1 MINVSTL
8 VKNMYETF
16 ATLQRFILTHMSPAS
31 TIGEIV
37 ELVGSFD
44 KSWEDAAQ
52 TAVKE
57 AVKTNNTVHFSKPPF
72 YNIVNENVLASLGSE
87 SLCAHPLPS

>member
-1 MINVSTL
+1 
-8 VKNMYETF
+8 
-16 ATLQRFILTHMSPAS
+16 MSSAW

-37 ELVGSFD
+37 ELVRNSD

-57 AVKTNNTVHFSKPPF
+57 AVKAIRNVHEIEALDMTAKVDPNTR
-72 YNIVNENVLASLGSE
+72 NIKEYRVGIKLAFGVE
-87 SLCAHPLPS
+87 RW

>member
-1 MINVSTL
+1 
-8 VKNMYETF
+8 
-16 ATLQRFILTHMSPAS
+16 MSSAS

-37 ELVGSFD
+37 ELVGSSD

-57 AVKTNNTVHFSKPPF
+57 AIKTVRNVHAIEVLDMTAKVDPNTG
-72 YNIVNENVLASLGSE
+72 NIKEYRVGIKLAFRVE
-87 SLCAHPLPS
+87 R

>member
-1 MINVSTL
+1 M
-8 VKNMYETF
+8 
-16 ATLQRFILTHMSPAS
+16 HMSSAS

-37 ELVGSFD
+37 ELVGSSD

-57 AVKTNNTVHFSKPPF
+57 AVKTIRNVHAIEVLDMTGKVDPNTG
-72 YNIVNENVLASLGSE
+72 NIKEYRVSIKLAFGVE
-87 SLCAHPLPS
+87 R

>member
-1 MINVSTL
+1 MHIS
-8 VKNMYETF
+8 
-16 ATLQRFILTHMSPAS
+16 SAS

-37 ELVGSFD
+37 ELVGSSD

-57 AVKTNNTVHFSKPPF
+57 AVKTIRDVHAIEALDMTAKVDPNTG
-72 YNIVNENVLASLGSE
+72 NIREYRIGIKLAFGVE
-87 SLCAHPLPS
+87 R

>member
-1 MINVSTL
+1 
-8 VKNMYETF
+8 
-16 ATLQRFILTHMSPAS
+16 MSSSS

-37 ELVGSFD
+37 ELVGSSN

-57 AVKTNNTVHFSKPPF
+57 AVKTIRNVHAIEVSDMTGKVDPNTG
-72 YNIVNENVLASLGSE
+72 NIKEYRVSIKLAFGVQRK
-87 SLCAHPLPS
+87 

>member
-1 MINVSTL
+1 
-8 VKNMYETF
+8 
-16 ATLQRFILTHMSPAS
+16 MSSAS

-37 ELVGSFD
+37 ELVGSSD

-57 AVKTNNTVHFSKPPF
+57 AVKTIRNVHAIEALDMTAKVDPNTG
-72 YNIVNENVLASLGSE
+72 NIKEYRNKISIW
-87 SLCAHPLPS
+87 C

>member
-1 MINVSTL
+1 
-8 VKNMYETF
+8 
-16 ATLQRFILTHMSPAS
+16 MSSAS

-37 ELVGSFD
+37 ELIGSSD

-57 AVKTNNTVHFSKPPF
+57 AVKTIRNVHAIEVLDKNANTG
-72 YNIVNENVLASLGSE
+72 NIKEYRVGIKLAFGVQR
-87 SLCAHPLPS
+87 

>member
-1 MINVSTL
+1 
-8 VKNMYETF
+8 
-16 ATLQRFILTHMSPAS
+16 MSSAW

-37 ELVGSFD
+37 ELVRNSD

-57 AVKTNNTVHFSKPPF
+57 AVKTIRNVHAIEVLDMTAKVDPNTG
-72 YNIVNENVLASLGSE
+72 NIKEYRVGIKLAFGVE
-87 SLCAHPLPS
+87 R